1 MTAPSTLASHVL
13 PVSILTGPS
22 TGALI
27 RDLLASDPDCR
38 FGVLASAE
46 TAGAQAIGE
55 GVMVEEL
62 QTSSHG
68 GYDPTQVSG
77 QIAALAK
84 KAVVDHLII
93 ECNPKIHPI
102 AFASLF
108 LPPDGGGQGLSEL
121 ARLSS
126 IVLAI
131 DSATVLGSFVQ
142 GLSIPGLPSSCILAD
157 QLEVASLVVLSG
169 DPPNE
174 NLGRARAIV
183 SAINPR
189 ARVVQRSQNV
199 GEGKLLESSTT
210 FDFAAASEGAGWRK
224 IVEAE
229 PDARTTE
236 QHVTTFAYHSR
247 RPFHPQ
253 KFWNLLH
260 GGFPG
265 VFRAKGY
272 FWLATRMGLVGGL
285 NLAGSDHYCAPAGE
299 WWASVATRDNSGHI
313 EIPDRLKKVWKEPF
327 GDRRQ
332 AIAFMGIDPNPAHLA
347 AQLDACL
354 LDDSEM
360 AAGENSWESLPDPF
374 PSWSAHSHDH
384 ECEDEDCSHHH

>member
-1 MTAPSTLASHVL
+1 MTTPALASQVL
-13 PVSILTGPS
+13 PVSIITGPS
-22 TGALI
+22 TRTLI
-27 RDLLASDPDCR
+27 KDILGGDPDCR

-46 TAGAQAIGE
+46 AAGAEAIGE

-62 QTSSHG
+62 PTSSHG
-68 GYDPTQVSG
+68 GYDPAQIG
-77 QIAALAK
+77 RQIATLAGK
-84 KAVVDHLII
+84 GLIDHLIL
-93 ECNPKIHPI
+93 ECDSKTHPI

-108 LPPDGGGQGLSEL
+108 LPPDGGGQGLSEI

-142 GLSIPGLPSSCILAD
+142 GISTPGLPSSCILAD
-157 QLEVASLVVLSG
+157 QIEVASLVVLNG
-169 DPPNE
+169 NPPDE
-174 NLGRARAIV
+174 NLPRARTIV

-189 ARVVQRSQNV
+189 ARVVQRWQKE
-199 GEGKLLESSTT
+199 GEGKLLDSSVS

-224 IVEAE
+224 IIEAE
-229 PDARTTE
+229 SNAPTAE
-236 QHVTTFAYHSR
+236 QNVTTFAYHSR

-260 GGFPG
+260 GGFLG

-272 FWLATRMGLVGGL
+272 FWLATRMDLVGGL

-299 WWASVATRDNSGHI
+299 WWAAAAQKDKSGHR
-313 EIPDRLKKVWKEPF
+313 EIPDRLKKVWLEPF

-332 AIAFMGIDPNPAHLA
+332 AIAFMGIDLTPANLIR
-347 AQLDACL
+347 QLDACL

-360 AAGENSWESLPDPF
+360 AAGESSWEPLPDPF

-384 ECEDEDCSHHH
+384 ECEDEDCCHHH

>member
-1 MTAPSTLASHVL
+1 MTTPSAVASKVL

-22 TGALI
+22 TRTLI
-27 RDLLASDPDCR
+27 KDIVASDPDCR
-38 FGVLASAE
+38 FGVLAGAE
-46 TAGAQAIGE
+46 AAGMQTIGE

-68 GYDPTQVSG
+68 GYDPAQIGS
-77 QIAALAK
+77 QIATLAGK
-84 KAVVDHLII
+84 GLIDHLLL
-93 ECNPKIHPI
+93 ECDSQTHPI

-142 GLSIPGLPSSCILAD
+142 GIPIPGLPSSCILAD
-157 QLEVASLVVLSG
+157 QMEVASLVVLSG
-169 DPPNE
+169 DLPDE
-174 NLGRARAIV
+174 NLARAQAII

-189 ARVVQRSQNV
+189 ARVVQRSQKV
-199 GEGKLLESSTT
+199 GKLLDSSIS

-224 IVEAE
+224 IIEAE
-229 PDARTTE
+229 SNARTTE
-236 QHVTTFAYHSR
+236 QNVTTFAYHSR

-253 KFWNLLH
+253 RFWNLLH

-272 FWLATRMGLVGGL
+272 FWLATRMDLVGGL

-299 WWASVATRDNSGHI
+299 WWAAVAQKDGSGHR
-313 EIPDRLKKVWKEPF
+313 EIPDRLQKVWREPF

-332 AIAFMGIDPNPAHLA
+332 AIAFMGIDLTPANLV

-360 AAGENSWESLPDPF
+360 AAGESSWASLPDPF
-374 PSWSAHSHDH
+374 PSWSPHSHDH
-384 ECEDEDCSHHH
+384 ECEDEDCCHHH